1 MPATGGRPD
10 YGEHLVRV
18 APRGTT
24 TLKYRGSDLDSS
36 HQHVFLGTG
45 HSAVE
50 RKAWAVIALCS
61 AMMVLELVGGVL
73 FGSLAL
79 VADGLHMSTHAMAMV
94 IAAVAYTFA
103 RRRANDARFSFGT
116 GKLGDLAGFT
126 NAIVLVL
133 IAALIGYEAVTRL
146 FAPIHI
152 AFAEA
157 IPIAILGLAVNIASA
172 WLLSGGSDHHH
183 AHSHE
188 HEHEHEHEDDHVHHR
203 AHRDHNL
210 RAIFVHVA
218 ADAAVSVF
226 AILGLLAGRFLGWV
240 WMDPL
245 MGIVGALVIAVWAVG
260 LLRET
265 CRVLLDMTPDTAL
278 AARIRA
284 AVEPDGDRV
293 SDLHLWRLGPGHLG
307 VILAIDTSESRDGTF
322 YRRLLTRF
330 GDLSHV
336 TIEVNRRTGPRAIA

>member
-1 MPATGGRPD
+1 MGI
-10 YGEHLVRV
+10 
-18 APRGTT
+18 
-24 TLKYRGSDLDSS
+24 S
-36 HQHVFLGTG
+36 HEHVFLGTG

-61 AMMVLELVGGVL
+61 AMMVLELSGGL
-73 FGSLAL
+73 IFGSLAL

-94 IAAVAYTFA
+94 IAAIAYTFA
-103 RRRANDARFSFGT
+103 RRRANDPRFSFGT

-133 IAALIGYEAVTRL
+133 VATLIGYEAITRL
-146 FAPIHI
+146 LAPIHI

-157 IPIAILGLAVNIASA
+157 IPIAILGLGVNIASA

-183 AHSHE
+183 AHAQEHARAHDHDHE
-188 HEHEHEHEDDHVHHR
+188 HGHAHHR

-226 AILGLLAGRFLGWV
+226 AIFGLLAGRFLGWV

-245 MGIVGALVIAVWAVG
+245 MGIVGAVVIAVWAAG
-260 LLRET
+260 LLRDT
-265 CRVLLDMTPDTAL
+265 GRVLLDMTPDTAL

-284 AVEPDGDRV
+284 AVESDGDRV

-307 VILAIDTSESRDGTF
+307 VIVAIDTAEARDGAF
-322 YRRLLTRF
+322 YRRLLKRF
-330 GDLSHV
+330 GNLSHV
-336 TIEVNRRTGPRAIA
+336 TIEVSPRGPLRIA

>member
-1 MPATGGRPD
+1 VDT
-10 YGEHLVRV
+10 
-18 APRGTT
+18 
-24 TLKYRGSDLDSS
+24 S
-36 HQHVFLGTG
+36 HEHVFLGTG

-50 RKAWAVIALCS
+50 RRAWAVIALCS
-61 AMMVLELVGGVL
+61 AMMVLELGGGLL
-73 FGSLAL
+73 FGSIAL

-94 IAAVAYTFA
+94 IAAIAYTFA
-103 RRRANDARFSFGT
+103 RRRANDPRFSFGT

-133 IAALIGYEAVTRL
+133 IAALIGYEAISRL
-146 FAPIHI
+146 LAPIHI
-152 AFAEA
+152 SFAEA
-157 IPIAILGLAVNIASA
+157 IPIAILGLGVNIASA

-183 AHSHE
+183 AHS
-188 HEHEHEHEDDHVHHR
+188 HEHEDDHVHHR

-226 AILGLLAGRFLGWV
+226 AILGLMAGRFLGWV

-265 CRVLLDMTPDTAL
+265 GRVLLDMTPDTAL
-278 AARIRA
+278 AARIRE
-284 AVEPDGDRV
+284 AVESGGDRV

-307 VILAIDTSESRDGTF
+307 VILAIDTAEARDGAF
-322 YRRLLTRF
+322 YRRLLKRF

-336 TIEVNRRTGPRAIA
+336 TVEVSRRDPRAIA